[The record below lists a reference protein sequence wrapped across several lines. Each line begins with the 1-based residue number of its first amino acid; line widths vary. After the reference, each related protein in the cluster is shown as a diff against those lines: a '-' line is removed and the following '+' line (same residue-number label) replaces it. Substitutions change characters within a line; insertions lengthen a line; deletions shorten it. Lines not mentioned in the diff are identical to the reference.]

1 MAESSL
7 LARVTLFAGLAASEQ
22 QDLARHLR
30 RRHYAPGQTIFLQ
43 GDPGTSLFFLETG
56 QVKIA
61 LPSPEGR
68 ELVLASLGPGD
79 FFGELALLD
88 GGARSADA
96 IATEASALLLLL
108 RDDFLRY
115 VEQHPKVA
123 IQLLATLCGLVR
135 QNVELLQDAT
145 FMDVPARL
153 ARTLLQLARPG
164 DRGRREGPPVTPR
177 LTQTELAGMI
187 GATRET
193 VNKCLAS
200 FERQGLIRREH
211 GVIALLSPDVL
222 RARTY

>member
-1 MAESSL
+1 VAESSL
-7 LARVTLFAGLAASEQ
+7 LSRVTLFAGLAVSEQ
-22 QDLARHLR
+22 QELARHLR
-30 RRHYAPGQTIFLQ
+30 RRRYAPGQTIFLQ

-96 IATEASALLLLL
+96 IATEASTLLLLL

-115 VEQHPKVA
+115 VETHPGVA

-135 QNVELLQDAT
+135 QNIELLQDAT
-145 FMDVPARL
+145 FLDVPARL
-153 ARTLLQLARPG
+153 ARMLLQLARPAHQQG
-164 DRGRREGPPVTPR
+164 DGGPPVTPR
-177 LTQTELAGMI
+177 LTQTELAGLV

-200 FERQGLIRREH
+200 FERQGLIRRDN
-211 GVIALLSPDVL
+211 GVIALLRPDIL
-222 RARTY
+222 RARTT